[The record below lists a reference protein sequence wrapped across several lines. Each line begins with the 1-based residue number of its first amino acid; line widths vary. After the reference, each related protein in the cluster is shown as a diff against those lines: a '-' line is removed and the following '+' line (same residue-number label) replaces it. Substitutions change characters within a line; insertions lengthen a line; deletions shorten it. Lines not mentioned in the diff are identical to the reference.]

1 MSLVL
6 PIPAGVNTLLI
17 TENDLG
23 RGFNIENGENA
34 KKGQVFICEKEKIK
48 STFPSTDSNNLS
60 LIRDNESLKAALD
73 VGGELSLSYG
83 LISGK
88 VMGNYIDTNTSSN
101 ERMTFLY
108 TRRIVHKIVEL
119 DYKSDVAEDI
129 SKVTTIDAL
138 RSFYGLYYISKI
150 EYGAILDL
158 KITLESSDKK
168 KMENI
173 KGELSGSVT
182 IGALSLSIKGHIDKE
197 DSSSTSKLKVTSSVL
212 LGGSVLIDKTD
223 VKNFDEA
230 MDVINKFKV
239 DPERLVPV
247 RMEVSKIPPR
257 VTPILS
263 IDPLTLNH
271 YETKLKSVGSF
282 YWEFQQMILQ
292 LDAFKKLISPFL
304 GDDEMAIYIKELITD
319 VSNQITSLEVT
330 KDSIIKF
337 IQGTMTNILN
347 SDIPCTEASVSQ
359 NKVNAQQMIGSVV
372 TETEFGRWI
381 GPTVSDKKLP
391 TYKGTYKYKDGS
403 KYDGFCLNGKRHG
416 KGILKYQDGNIDQI
430 KTIEGVWENDNV
442 SYPSKINFIGGKVE
456 EINDIKSLI
465 IWKDRSKK
473 IKISESLTFSN
484 LSNSNQNIFN
494 YYVNVDLIQDKKFKE
509 FFKESRNS
517 LSDRQ
522 RYNYLLFG
530 LIGSGKT
537 TAIELF
543 INILS
548 GQINDPKQLRST
560 TLEQARKQ
568 GQSKTKGVCHYNIE
582 YYSENTWMFGITLVD
597 TPGLIYSGDTNKDY
611 HYVNSVILTL
621 GLERVDGI
629 VNVMNGSST
638 RKSNESLNVLS
649 TLLSILPNES
659 IDCFSTIIPFCN
671 DQNLATQIRNET
683 NNSIKEKPAFF
694 MDNPWSQHSLNKF
707 KESDEVDTPGII
719 KLLGVNTTNNNNA
732 DDELQKKMIEKSNVF
747 LDFFIDRIRIKSSF
761 KVLPKPF
768 LFNIKNT
775 KVNGDAFFEDRDGKK
790 IINNE
795 ANESTKFVLTDEV
808 GFKVGS
814 VFSVVKLSL
823 ETNLLIKFEFQISK
837 ISSNSGA
844 DGFAFVIQSNSNDS
858 IGGGGGS
865 IGYSTIPKKDGAVAI
880 EFDTHKNDENNL
892 GDPNHNHVSIQKCEE
907 NRTLSSFHKYSLAYA
922 DPSFTMKDGLPH
934 KVDIQFNQKN
944 TTLSVTI
951 DSVKL
956 INDTHVPDLI
966 GLKQAY
972 IGFTASTGSN
982 YSKHSI
988 LICEVFKQQ

>member
-108 TRRIVHKIVEL
+108 TRRIVHKIIEL
-119 DYKSDVAEDI
+119 DYKSEVADDI
-129 SKVTTIDAL
+129 TKVTTIDSL
-138 RSFYGLYYISKI
+138 RSLYGLYYISKI

-182 IGALSLSIKGHIDKE
+182 IGALSLSVKAHIDKE
-197 DSSSTSKLKVTSSVL
+197 DSSTSSSLKVTSSVL
-212 LGGSVLIDKTD
+212 LGGSVIMDKTD

-239 DPERLVPV
+239 DPDRLVPV

-257 VTPILS
+257 VTPILT
-263 IDPLTLNH
+263 IDPLTLAH

-282 YWEFQQMILQ
+282 YWEFQQMIIQ
-292 LDAFKKLISPFL
+292 LDAFKKLILPLL
-304 GDDEMAIYIKELITD
+304 GDEEMAIYIKDLITD
-319 VSNQITSLEVT
+319 VSKQITTLEVT
-330 KDSIIKF
+330 KESIIKF
-337 IQGTMTNILN
+337 IQGTMAIILN
-347 SDIPCTEASVSQ
+347 SDIPCTDASVSE
-359 NKVNAQQMIGSVV
+359 NKLNAQQMIGSVF
-372 TETEFGRWI
+372 TDTGIGKWM
-381 GPTVSDKKLP
+381 GPTVTEKKIP
-391 TYKGTYKYKDGS
+391 TYKGTYKYNDGL
-403 KYDGFCLNGKRHG
+403 KYEGFCLNGKRHG
-416 KGILKYQDGNIDQI
+416 KGIMKYQDGNIDQL
-430 KTIEGVWENDNV
+430 KTIDGIWENDNV
-442 SYPSKINFIGGKVE
+442 SYPTKITYIGGRIE

-473 IKISESLTFSN
+473 IKISESLTFSDS
-484 LSNSNQNIFN
+484 SNSNQNVFN
-494 YYVNVDLIQDKKFKE
+494 YYVNVDLIEDKKFKD
-509 FFKESRNS
+509 FFKESRN
-517 LSDRQ
+517 LLGDRQ
-522 RYNYLLFG
+522 RYIYALFG

-548 GQINDPKQLRST
+548 GQINDPKQLRCR
-560 TLEQARKQ
+560 TLEQPRKQ
-568 GQSKTKGVCHYNIE
+568 DKSKTKGVCHYNIE
-582 YYSENTWMFGITLVD
+582 YYSENTSMFGITLVD

-611 HYVNSVILTL
+611 QYVNSLVLAL

-629 VNVMNGSST
+629 VNVMNGSKN

-649 TLLSILPNES
+649 TLLTILPNES
-659 IDCFSTIIPFCN
+659 IDCFSSIIPFCDN
-671 DQNLATQIRNET
+671 QDQATQVRNET
-683 NNSIKEKPAFF
+683 INSIKDKPAFF
-694 MDNPWSQHSLNKF
+694 MENPWSQHPQNKF
-707 KESDEVDTPGII
+707 KESDEIDTPGII
-719 KLLGVNTTNNNNA
+719 ELLSANLDNNN
-732 DDELQKKMIEKSNVF
+732 DDELQKRMKEKSNVF

-768 LFNIKNT
+768 LFNIQNT
-775 KVNGDAFFEDRDGKK
+775 KLNGEAYFEDRDGKK
-790 IINNE
+790 INNGQVS
-795 ANESTKFVLTDEV
+795 ESTKFVLTDEAIN
-808 GFKVGS
+808 KVGS
-814 VFSVVKLSL
+814 VFSVIKLSL
-823 ETNLLIKFEFQISK
+823 ETNLLIKFEFQVSRAA
-837 ISSNSGA
+837 GA
-844 DGFAFVIQSNSNDS
+844 DGFAFVIQSNGNDTIGSN
-858 IGGGGGS
+858 GGG
-865 IGYSTIPKKDGAVAI
+865 IGYSSIPKKDGAVAI
-880 EFDTHKNDENNL
+880 EFDTHKNDE
-892 GDPNHNHVSIQKCEE
+892 GDPNDNHISIQTCSE
-907 NRTLSSFHKYSLAYA
+907 NRELSTHHKYSLASA
-922 DPSFTMKDGLPH
+922 NPSFSMKDGLPH
-934 KVDIQFNQKN
+934 KVEIQFNQKN
-944 TTLSVTI
+944 TTLSVTVN
-951 DSVKL
+951 SVKL
-956 INDTHVPDLI
+956 INDTHVPDLV
-966 GLKQAY
+966 GLKQAF
-972 IGFTASTGSN
+972 IGFTAATGSD

-988 LICEVFKQQ
+988 LICEIFKQ

>member
-6 PIPAGVNTLLI
+6 PIPADVNTLLI

-73 VGGELSLSYG
+73 VGGEISLSYG

-119 DYKSDVAEDI
+119 DYKSDIAEDI

-182 IGALSLSIKGHIDKE
+182 IGALSVSVKAQIDKE
-197 DSSSTSKLKVTSSVL
+197 DSSSTSRLKVTSSVL
-212 LGGSVLIDKTD
+212 LGGSVLVDKTD

-247 RMEVSKIPPR
+247 RMEISKIPPR
-257 VTPILS
+257 VTPFLS
-263 IDPLTLNH
+263 IDPFTLDH
-271 YETKLKSVGSF
+271 YETKLKSVG
-282 YWEFQQMILQ
+282 
-292 LDAFKKLISPFL
+292 
-304 GDDEMAIYIKELITD
+304 DDEIAIYIKELISD

-347 SDIPCTEASVSQ
+347 SDISCTEASVSQ

-403 KYDGFCLNGKRHG
+403 KYEGFCLNGKRHG
-416 KGILKYQDGNIDQI
+416 KGLLKCQDGNIDQI
-430 KTIEGVWENDNV
+430 KNIEGIWENDNV
-442 SYPSKINFIGGKVE
+442 SYPSKITFISGKVE

-484 LSNSNQNIFN
+484 LSNSNQYIFK

-582 YYSENTWMFGITLVD
+582 YYSKNTWMFGITLVD

-611 HYVNSVILTL
+611 QYINSIILTL

-659 IDCFSTIIPFCN
+659 IECFSTIIPFCN

-683 NNSIKEKPAFF
+683 NNNIKDKPAFF

-719 KLLGVNTTNNNNA
+719 KLLGVNATNNN

-747 LDFFIDRIRIKSSF
+747 LDFFIDGIRIKSSF

-775 KVNGDAFFEDRDGKK
+775 KVNGDAFFEDREGKK

-808 GFKVGS
+808 GFKAGS

-837 ISSNSGA
+837 TSNSGA
-844 DGFAFVIQSNSNDS
+844 DGFAFVIQSNSNDTL
-858 IGGGGGS
+858 GPKGGS

-880 EFDTHKNDENNL
+880 EFDTHQNNENNL
-892 GDPNHNHVSIQKCEE
+892 GDPNNNHISIQKCDE

-922 DPSFTMKDGLPH
+922 NPPFIMKDGLSH

-944 TTLSVTI
+944 TTLSVTL

-972 IGFTASTGSN
+972 IGFTASTGSS

-988 LICEVFKQQ
+988 LICEVFKQE